1 MLWISH
7 DFRLFQMK
15 HGLKMKIFVWRFLPL
30 FALKDAELLAPQTLS
45 KPKGRES
52 SGLGCR
58 EVSSERQ
65 MTQ

>member
-15 HGLKMKIFVWRFLPL
+15 HGLKMKIFVWRNPTFRP
-30 FALKDAELLAPQTLS
+30 KDAELLAPQTLS
-45 KPKGRES
+45 NPKGREF

-58 EVSSERQ
+58 EVFSERQ